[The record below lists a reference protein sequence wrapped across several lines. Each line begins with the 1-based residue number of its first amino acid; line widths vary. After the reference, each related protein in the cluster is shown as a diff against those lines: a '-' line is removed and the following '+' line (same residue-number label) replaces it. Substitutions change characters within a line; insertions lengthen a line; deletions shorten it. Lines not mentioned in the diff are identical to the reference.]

1 MCGKWKYRK
10 SAEVEEVFLEGCVM
24 KRCEVGA
31 EVVVD
36 LEQMLVEV

>member
-1 MCGKWKYRK
+1 MLRMRK
-10 SAEVEEVFLEGCVM
+10 SGEVEEVFLGGCVM